1 MTNMRLKTVLLKEEE
16 KYRGIARISKSVG
29 IHPGEYVLI
38 SGKMKTAAK
47 VWTKNSNERLIW
59 LDEVTAENAGIEIG
73 DYVEVEKIEP
83 ATARKVVLAGEDLSK
98 HTWIPRIIARTE
110 EDLIKLVLRGRV
122 LSVGE
127 VVAVRG
133 LSTDLPVLYEVLETD
148 PAGFVIVSENTKIK
162 WCKK

>member
-1 MTNMRLKTVLLKEEE
+1 MKLRTAILKEEE
-16 KYRGIARISKSVG
+16 RYRGIVRISKSVR
-29 IHPGEYVLI
+29 IQPGEYMLI

-47 VWTKNSNERLIW
+47 VWTKNSNAKLIW
-59 LDEVTAENAGIEIG
+59 LDEITAENAGIEIG
-73 DYVEVEKIEP
+73 DYVEVEKFEP
-83 ATARKVVLAGEDLSK
+83 VIARKVVLAGEDLSK

-127 VVAVRG
+127 FVAVRG

-148 PAGFVIVSENTKIK
+148 PMGFVIVSENTEIRLYRR
-162 WCKK
+162 